1 MRGASKPAAICFA
14 VAVLFASCAGCSS
27 SKPGANPST
36 VSADGGTV
44 IGTLR
49 LAGGP
54 APGTDRA
61 TTGEVYAFPSPSL
74 TGEPQVRAKTA
85 NDGSFRLN
93 VPTGTYYLAAT
104 SPDFSIDPPPATP
117 PCRGDKPA
125 VVTRGGTSRV
135 DVVCQMK

>member
-44 IGTLR
+44 TGTLR

-93 VPTGTYYLAAT
+93 VPAGTYYLAAT